1 MFDKISIA
9 NIIKDHISTLRNN
22 KTRKISY
29 LDITLFFL
37 LPFFISGFI
46 VYLGISLNDALVNAL
61 ITSLS
66 IFSALL
72 FNLLLLV
79 YDVSEK
85 KLYLPETTDPVE
97 NNRRIKTRELLR
109 EIYNKISFTILIS
122 IITVS
127 TLLIYFLKVSSC
139 VFLSINICSLQW
151 LLALVIYY
159 LTIQFAL
166 NLFMILKRIYILLA
180 KSF

>member
-97 NNRRIKTRELLR
+97 NKRRIKTRELLR
-109 EIYNKISFTILIS
+109 EIYINISFSILVS
-122 IITVS
+122 IISVS